1 MSTTITQHPIID
13 TPKWRQA
20 SPTITATVSG
30 SAICGDLRGTEDRH
44 PMLYYLASAALFYA
58 YNIKNDEWI
67 PLASPALGGTFGAG
81 TDMIFI
87 PHKGPN
93 GTFTVP
99 STTGMT
105 LSTLINAGN
114 VGVNQ
119 LANRGDGQGFKI
131 RIIDNAAGGTGKT
144 YERYIIGNTSGTTP
158 IVTVDQAFDT
168 QPITGG
174 TYEILSSQVYM
185 LNSGLQAATS
195 FRVYDIATN
204 TFNS

>member
-1 MSTTITQHPIID
+1 
-13 TPKWRQA
+13 
-20 SPTITATVSG
+20 
-30 SAICGDLRGTEDRH
+30 
-44 PMLYYLASAALFYA
+44 
-58 YNIKNDEWI
+58 
-67 PLASPALGGTFGAG
+67 
-81 TDMIFI
+81 
-87 PHKGPN
+87 
-93 GTFTVP
+93 
-99 STTGMT
+99 MT